1 MAGDPFFD
9 DVVFLSGFEGT
20 DTSTSFVDE
29 SSYARTV
36 TGNGNAQIDTAQFRH
51 GASSLLL
58 DGTGDYLTSADAA
71 ELELGSG
78 DWTIEGSFRWNTDP
92 AVWHFL
98 VGKYAS
104 DTNNRSYAIFYNS
117 FGNEL
122 NLLLSSNGSSNVS
135 KIVYS
140 WSPTL
145 GQWYDIAADWDGTTY
160 RLYIDGAVVNTGTTL
175 VALYDGTSDFL
186 IGAHDSGTEP
196 FDGWVDEVRITKG
209 VARYAGAYTPAV
221 DAFPRTGVA
230 EARVYKGT
238 SYAVYEPVTD
248 ERVAV
253 YKGTSYAVYEP
264 DALAPRRRVVIMQ
277 M

>member
-9 DVVFLSGFEGT
+9 DVVFLSGFEGA

-58 DGTGDYLTSADAA
+58 DGTGDYITSADAA

-78 DWTIEGSFRWNTDP
+78 DFTLEGSWRWNTNP
-92 AVWHFL
+92 AVWQFL
-98 VGKYAS
+98 VGKYDQTS
-104 DTNNRSYAIFYNS
+104 DRSYAIFYDS
-117 FGNEL
+117 FSNNL
-122 NLLLSSNGSSNVS
+122 RLLLSSDGTSNVT
-135 KIVYS
+135 KISYS

-145 GQWYDIAADWDGTTY
+145 SQWYDIAADWDGTTY
-160 RLYIDGAVVNTGTTL
+160 RLYIGGSVVGTGSTL
-175 VALYDGTSDFL
+175 VPLYDGTSDFL

-196 FDGWVDEVRITKG
+196 FDGWADEVRITKG

-221 DAFPRTGVA
+221 DAFPRAGVA